1 MIEFLQF
8 MDELRVRF
16 PCHLEIYYS
25 KIMDWCIDIR
35 KYDCV
40 SDFPDSAHIGRDV
53 IMCKVSDTDMEL
65 AFAKAY
71 VAVKEWLRENMGGY

>member
-1 MIEFLQF
+1 MLEFLHF
-8 MDELRVRF
+8 IDDLRNRF
-16 PCHLEIYYS
+16 PFHLEIYYS
-25 KIMDWCIDIR
+25 KTMDWCIDIQR
-35 KYDCV
+35 WDCAKE
-40 SDFPDSAHIGRDV
+40 FPTSAHIGRDV